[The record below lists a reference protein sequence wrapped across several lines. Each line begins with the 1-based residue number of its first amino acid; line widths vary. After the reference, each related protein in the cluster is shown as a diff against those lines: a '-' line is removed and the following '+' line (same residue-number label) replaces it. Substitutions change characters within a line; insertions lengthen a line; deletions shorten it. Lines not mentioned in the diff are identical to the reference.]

1 MFLPYLA
8 FTLYY
13 LLYLTVIKKLDAI
26 KEVDLEFY
34 QFTMDI
40 FNTYD
45 IMFKFILFIGCIYF
59 IFEDLKQMKSLPS
72 NQIVIWSY
80 ANLFPLAIMMFVVTW
95 DMFFRGDAKSGTV
108 NETSGLQKT
117 LYSTTAF
124 LVWIRVVHLL
134 KLFTHTS
141 YLLRLATEILYRI
154 RWLIAFIVISLLSFG
169 FVFYYVDD
177 SKNSEPIDGVK
188 QMFHVLLGRYDIN

>member
-1 MFLPYLA
+1 M
-8 FTLYY
+8 
-13 LLYLTVIKKLDAI
+13 
-26 KEVDLEFY
+26 E
-34 QFTMDI
+34 I
-40 FNTYD
+40 FNIYD
-45 IMFKFILFIGCIYF
+45 IMFKFILFIGCLYF
-59 IFEDLKQMKSLPS
+59 IFEDLQQMKSLGG

-95 DMFFRGDAKSGTV
+95 DIFFRGDSKSGI
-108 NETSGLQKT
+108 NETSALQKT

-124 LVWIRVVHLL
+124 LVWTRVVHLL

-177 SKNSEPIDGVK
+177 NKTSEPIDGLR
-188 QMFHVLLGRYDIN
+188 QMFHVLLGRYDINQFANTY